1 MGLNGHYFDAEGALT
16 LLVTAGTRII
26 LGLTDY
32 AEGALTLV
40 VTAGTR
46 IILGLTDYAEG
57 GANA

>member
-1 MGLNGHYFDAEGALT
+1 MGLNGHYFD
-16 LLVTAGTRII
+16 
-26 LGLTDY
+26 

-46 IILGLTDYAEG
+46 IILGLTDYEEG